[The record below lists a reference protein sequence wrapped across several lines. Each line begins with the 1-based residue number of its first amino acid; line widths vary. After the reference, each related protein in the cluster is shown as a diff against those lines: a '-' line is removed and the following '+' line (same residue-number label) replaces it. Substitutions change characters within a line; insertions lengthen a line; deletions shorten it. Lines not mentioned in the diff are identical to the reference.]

1 MLLVLRVILVRQVIM
16 IAIQR
21 IRTALTRKI
30 QKAKARQ
37 IPTKIT
43 IRVIKERS
51 SGGSLKGIIKPA
63 LQLQ

>member
-1 MLLVLRVILVRQVIM
+1 M